1 MMRKIV
7 GLICILLLAWTSLA
21 YAAEENSFLA
31 NTEASQN
38 EDNEAL
44 PLTVDNRTLAVFR
57 VGISSYT
64 QRDRVEAA
72 KLRLARIIKTKGL
85 GKVSSMP
92 VIPPGVGVAILL
104 DGQMVFTIQPGDVN
118 ELAGE
123 TMVSVVEKATEQ
135 LSMLINDRREL
146 NNPKQLLFAGL
157 HTLVASVVLFLGLWI
172 LSRAR
177 PRMLKLGHSY
187 LAQPIARVAKNT
199 VGVTIASLNQSLQW
213 VVRIFLGLLILSLL
227 YSWASYVFLQFPLTR
242 AWSENLN
249 VTIFGFLGKAG
260 LAVLDA
266 VPGLLVVAFI
276 VVCTRY
282 LSMLMAFFFNRI
294 ERGELSFAWFDRD
307 TAGTTRR
314 ILSVLIWLLA
324 LAMIYPYLPGANT
337 EAFKGLSVILGLM
350 VSLGASSVV
359 GQFASG
365 FILVYSKS
373 LKQGEF
379 VQIGNTE
386 GTVAHIGLFAT
397 KIHTNLRE
405 EISIPN
411 SVLFGQNVVNYSRL
425 ATNGGVISQIVVT
438 IGYDVAWRQVEA
450 MLLMAAQQTAGVR
463 ADPPPRVFQTGLLDF
478 YVEYHLRVALDEPQR
493 RMEILHDLNGKV
505 QDVFNT
511 YGIQIMSP
519 NYRADPEQE
528 KLVPVEQWYRAPAKK
543 E

>member
-1 MMRKIV
+1 M
-7 GLICILLLAWTSLA
+7 
-21 YAAEENSFLA
+21 
-31 NTEASQN
+31 
-38 EDNEAL
+38 
-44 PLTVDNRTLAVFR
+44 
-57 VGISSYT
+57 
-64 QRDRVEAA
+64 
-72 KLRLARIIKTKGL
+72 
-85 GKVSSMP
+85 
-92 VIPPGVGVAILL
+92 
-104 DGQMVFTIQPGDVN
+104 
-118 ELAGE
+118 
-123 TMVSVVEKATEQ
+123 
-135 LSMLINDRREL
+135 
-146 NNPKQLLFAGL
+146 
-157 HTLVASVVLFLGLWI
+157 
-172 LSRAR
+172 
-177 PRMLKLGHSY
+177 
-187 LAQPIARVAKNT
+187 
-199 VGVTIASLNQSLQW
+199 
-213 VVRIFLGLLILSLL
+213 
-227 YSWASYVFLQFPLTR
+227 
-242 AWSENLN
+242 
-249 VTIFGFLGKAG
+249 
-260 LAVLDA
+260 
-266 VPGLLVVAFI
+266 
-276 VVCTRY
+276 
-282 LSMLMAFFFNRI
+282 
-294 ERGELSFAWFDRD
+294 
-307 TAGTTRR
+307 
-314 ILSVLIWLLA
+314 
-324 LAMIYPYLPGANT
+324 
-337 EAFKGLSVILGLM
+337 
-350 VSLGASSVV
+350 

-463 ADPPPRVFQTGLLDF
+463 TDPPPRVFQTGLLDF